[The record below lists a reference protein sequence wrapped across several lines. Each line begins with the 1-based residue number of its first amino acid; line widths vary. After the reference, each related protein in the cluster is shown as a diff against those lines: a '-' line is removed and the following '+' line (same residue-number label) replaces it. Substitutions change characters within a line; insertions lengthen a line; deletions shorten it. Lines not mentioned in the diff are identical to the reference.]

1 MSTSTS
7 PSLRDAAS
15 SSPVASSTRGESSA
29 HATPATTRATTP
41 AAGATVGA
49 RIGDLFIERTL
60 NGPRRHANGGFAA
73 GSIAQHVEAD
83 SVTVVLERPIPL
95 ARQLEVRDD
104 VAGGAIVWDGRRVVA
119 RARPGRLT
127 GDHPVPAA
135 PSFTEAL
142 AARARH
148 PLAGVRHPLS
158 DCVVCGPDRADGMH
172 VTPGFVPD
180 SSDRLVAPW
189 TVDVR
194 FAHAGLARYPA
205 VWAALDCP
213 SYPARA
219 LAEGTV
225 CLLGTMTA
233 CVERR
238 PRVGEHLV
246 VHSWTREQHGR
257 RYETS
262 ATMVDAAG
270 GLVARADATWVAL
283 KHQRALGTMRWLR

>member
-1 MSTSTS
+1 M
-7 PSLRDAAS
+7 
-15 SSPVASSTRGESSA
+15 E
-29 HATPATTRATTP
+29 RA
-41 AAGATVGA
+41 
-49 RIGDLFIERTL
+49 L

-73 GSIAQHVEAD
+73 GSIAQHVDAD

-95 ARQLEVRDD
+95 ARQLEVREDRD
-104 VAGGAIVWDGRRVVA
+104 GAIVWDGRRVVA

-127 GDHPVPAA
+127 DHPAPPA
-135 PSFTEAL
+135 PSFADAL
-142 AARARH
+142 LARARH
-148 PLAGVRHPLS
+148 PLIGVRHLLS
-158 DCVVCGPDRADGMH
+158 DCVVCGPDRTDGMH
-172 VTPGFVPD
+172 VTPGFVPGA
-180 SSDRLVAPW
+180 SDRLVAPW

-219 LAEGTV
+219 LVDGTV

-233 CVERR
+233 YVERR
-238 PRVGEHLV
+238 PRVGEQLV

-257 RYETS
+257 RFETS
-262 ATMVDAAG
+262 AAMVDAAG